1 MTGQLGS
8 NTQELGQECLAEEEV
23 AAVVVVVV
31 PQGLW
36 WDPHRDSNNMNME
49 QVATTK
55 NAMIEVGDGTMDL
68 TRVESR
74 AQAVDLGVG
83 DLEEEEAKE
92 AGNNHLT
99 NQVQIHEDSGIHLQ
113 EDLDRPQLHME
124 CHRHFLMHPHLH
136 HHLQAHHR
144 VEILGA
150 GGLGLFHLLRH
161 QGDHGVDHQIHIGGL
176 VVDIAVGIKDLH
188 PLQVQFPILAW
199 TFRI

>member
-1 MTGQLGS
+1 
-8 NTQELGQECLAEEEV
+8 
-23 AAVVVVVV
+23 
-31 PQGLW
+31 
-36 WDPHRDSNNMNME
+36 MNME

-124 CHRHFLMHPHLH
+124 CHRHF
-136 HHLQAHHR
+136 
-144 VEILGA
+144 
-150 GGLGLFHLLRH
+150 
-161 QGDHGVDHQIHIGGL
+161 
-176 VVDIAVGIKDLH
+176 
-188 PLQVQFPILAW
+188 
-199 TFRI
+199 